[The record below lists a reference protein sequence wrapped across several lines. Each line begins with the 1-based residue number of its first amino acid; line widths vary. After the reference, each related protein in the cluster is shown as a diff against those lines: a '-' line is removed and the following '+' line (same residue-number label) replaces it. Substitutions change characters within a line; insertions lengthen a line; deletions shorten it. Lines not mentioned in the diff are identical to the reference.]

1 MFQVIGDTI
10 YCDGQPLA
18 VITMPLCR
26 LRMDAV
32 DALNDNEYYAYDDVA
47 AIVREIDADVNHVVE
62 TALTDAIDAFWITG
76 QQSELITEDIKA
88 RLVEKLCMTLA
99 AWKAV

>member
-1 MFQVIGDTI
+1 
-10 YCDGQPLA
+10 
-18 VITMPLCR
+18 
-26 LRMDAV
+26 MDAV

-62 TALTDAIDAFWITG
+62 TALTDAIYAFWITG

-88 RLVEKLCMTLA
+88 RLAEKLCMTLA